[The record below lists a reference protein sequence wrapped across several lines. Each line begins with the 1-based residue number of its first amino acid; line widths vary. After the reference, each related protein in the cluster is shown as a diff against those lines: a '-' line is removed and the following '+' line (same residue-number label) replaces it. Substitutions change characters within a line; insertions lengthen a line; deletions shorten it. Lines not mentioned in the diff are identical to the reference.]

1 MPMGRSSST
10 SASSLPSSPVA
21 SSTNETWVTSTT
33 LARKMSAVRR
43 ISSRCCG
50 SAFTRMSISSR
61 STWLSSVRSLTLMTS
76 ISLWSCFVTCSMTN
90 SSPLTTS
97 VIRDT
102 VGSRVSP
109 TDRLSMLYP
118 RAENSPATR
127 AGRPNLFSTSTGIV
141 CLRGSVPFMLIF
153 LPGGPDMAPRPP
165 SLGRAPA
172 QPWRASVSPH
182 DVSSSEPRLRFL
194 GPVAN
199 FAGRGGQDHVRV
211 GAPRR
216 DHREDALV
224 LVHAHVQ
231 DDRRRR
237 AQHLL
242 DGRHHLARLRHPQPD
257 ATVGL
262 GQLHPVGDAGQ
273 VDRAVTLLVDDA
285 LPLPDHAVAAVVDD
299 DRLHRELLDEARGQ
313 LLAVHREGA
322 VAVDVDHVPAGVRG
336 LHAHGRGQAV
346 AHGAEPARGEPR
358 PRVRELVVLG
368 RPHLVLA
375 DAGDDHR
382 LPARGVGDLLD
393 HVLRLDDVV
402 APLVAERLLHL
413 PLGDLRVPG
422 LPALLAVA
430 AGLRLLAHRL
440 DERP

>member
-1 MPMGRSSST
+1 MPIGRSSST

-21 SSTNETWVTSTT
+21 SSTNETCVTSTT

-76 ISLWSCFVTCSMTN
+76 INLWSCFVTCSMTN

-127 AGRPNLFSTSTGIV
+127 ESTPNLFSTSTEIV
-141 CLRGSVPFMLIF
+141 CLRGSVPFMLT
-153 LPGGPDMAPRPP
+153 
-165 SLGRAPA
+165 
-172 QPWRASVSPH
+172 
-182 DVSSSEPRLRFL
+182 SEPRLRLL
-194 GPVAN
+194 GPVADL
-199 FAGRGGQDHVRV
+199 AGRRRQDHVGV
-211 GAPRR
+211 GATGG
-216 DHREDALV
+216 DHREDAFV
-224 LVHAHVQ
+224 LVDAHVE
-231 DDRRRR
+231 DHRRGR

-242 DGRHHLARLRHPQPD
+242 DGRHHLAGLGHPQPH
-257 ATVGL
+257 AAICL
-262 GQLHPVGDAGQ
+262 RQPHPVGDPREIDG
-273 VDRAVTLLVDDA
+273 AVALLVDDA
-285 LPLPDHAVAAVVDD
+285 LPLPDHAVPAVVDD
-299 DRLHRELLDEARGQ
+299 DRLHGQLLDEARGQ

-322 VAVDVDHVPAGVRG
+322 VPVDIDDLPAGVRG

-358 PRVRELVVLG
+358 PGVRDLVVLG
-368 RPHLVLA
+368 RPHLVLT

-382 LPARGVGDLLD
+382 LAARGVGDLLD
-393 HVLRLDDVV
+393 DVLRLDDVV
-402 APLVAERLLHL
+402 APLVAERLRLS
-413 PLGDLRVPG
+413 PLRDLRVPG
-422 LPALLAVA
+422 LAPLAAVT
-430 AGLRLLAHRL
+430 AGLHLLAHRL
-440 DERP
+440 HQRP

>member
-1 MPMGRSSST
+1 MPIGRSSST

-76 ISLWSCFVTCSMTN
+76 ISLCSCFVTCSMTN

-127 AGRPNLFSTSTGIV
+127 ESTPNLFSTSTEIV

-182 DVSSSEPRLRFL
+182 DVSSSEPRLRLL

-199 FAGRGGQDHVRV
+199 PAGRGGQDHGRV
-211 GAPRR
+211 AAPRR
-216 DHREDALV
+216 DPRPDALV
-224 LVHAHVQ
+224 LGHAHV
-231 DDRRRR
+231 
-237 AQHLL
+237 
-242 DGRHHLARLRHPQPD
+242 
-257 ATVGL
+257 
-262 GQLHPVGDAGQ
+262 
-273 VDRAVTLLVDDA
+273 
-285 LPLPDHAVAAVVDD
+285 
-299 DRLHRELLDEARGQ
+299 
-313 LLAVHREGA
+313 LAV
-322 VAVDVDHVPAGVRG
+322 VRG
-336 LHAHGRGQAV
+336 LRPDGCVQAA
-346 AHGAEPARGEPR
+346 AHGADMAVGEPLL
-358 PRVRELVVLG
+358 RVREHVVLG

-382 LPARGVGDLLD
+382 LPARGVGDLLH
-393 HVLRLDDVV
+393 HVFRLDDVV
-402 APLVAERLLHL
+402 APLVVERLLHL

-440 DERP
+440 DQRP